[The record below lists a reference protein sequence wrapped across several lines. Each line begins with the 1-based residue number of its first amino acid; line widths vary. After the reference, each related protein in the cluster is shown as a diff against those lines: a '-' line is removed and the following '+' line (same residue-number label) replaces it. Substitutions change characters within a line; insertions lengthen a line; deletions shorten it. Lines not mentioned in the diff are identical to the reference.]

1 MSTQPASQ
9 GESVEI
15 RAGKGGPIKGRAWCF
30 GDGIS
35 TDLLSPGQYAVDSL
49 EVRKQHTLESVDP
62 RFAAEVKPGD
72 VVVAGRD
79 FGCGSSRETAPEGLK
94 ALGVACVVADSFARL
109 FLRNAVAIGLPVLPC
124 PGASSAFSPGDG
136 IEVDLAT
143 GEVRNVGL
151 GVVLRSE
158 PLPESMRKILSA
170 GGMLAVLASGRLG
183 RLGAE
188 DDGSR
193 AGAS

>member
-1 MSTQPASQ
+1 VSTQPA
-9 GESVEI
+9 
-15 RAGKGGPIKGRAWCF
+15 IKGKTWCF

-49 EVRKQHTLESVDP
+49 QVRKQHTLESVDP
-62 RFAAEVKPGD
+62 LFATEVRAGD

-79 FGCGSSRETAPEGLK
+79 FGCGSSRETAPENLL

-124 PGASSAFSPGDG
+124 AGASSAFSPGSE

-143 GEVRNVGL
+143 GEVRNITAGA
-151 GVVLRSE
+151 VLHGD
-158 PLPESMRKILSA
+158 PLPESMRLILRA
-170 GGMLAVLASGRLG
+170 GGMLAILKSDRLSGLRL
-183 RLGAE
+183 E
-188 DDGSR
+188 DDESPAAGS
-193 AGAS
+193 

>member
-1 MSTQPASQ
+1 MPTQPA
-9 GESVEI
+9 I
-15 RAGKGGPIKGRAWCF
+15 RGRTWCF

-35 TDLLSPGQYAVDSL
+35 TDLLSPGQYAVDTL

-62 RFAAEVKPGD
+62 HFALEVQSGD

-79 FGCGSSRETAPEGLK
+79 FGCGSSRETAPENLK

-124 PGASSAFSPGDG
+124 AGVSSAFTAGSP

-143 GEVRNVGL
+143 GEVRNTETGA
-151 GVVLRSE
+151 VLRGE
-158 PLPESMRKILSA
+158 PLPESMRRILSA
-170 GGMLAVLASGRLG
+170 GGMLAVLRSDHLG
-183 RLGAE
+183 GLGVSL
-188 DDGSR
+188 DQSR
-193 AGAS
+193 TGAS

>member
-1 MSTQPASQ
+1 MPTQPA
-9 GESVEI
+9 I
-15 RAGKGGPIKGRAWCF
+15 RGRTWCF

-62 RFAAEVKPGD
+62 RFAAEVRPGD

-79 FGCGSSRETAPEGLK
+79 LGCGSSRETAPENLK

-124 PGASSAFSPGDG
+124 VGVSSAFTAGSH

-143 GEVRNVGL
+143 GEVRNIETGA
-151 GVVLRSE
+151 VLRGE
-158 PLPESMRKILSA
+158 PLPESMRRILSA
-170 GGMLAVLASGRLG
+170 GGMLAILESDRLERLG
-183 RLGAE
+183 VKLDE
-188 DDGSR
+188 SR
-193 AGAS
+193 AGGS